1 MLGPR
6 TTETIVVV
14 AVSRVVVVA
23 IGRTVVPLVVVPG
36 TTTGFDPPPFHF
48 FYSISTSYSY
58 ASANKKLEILIVFN
72 KGITN
77 QRLKYY
83 KYHFRNNHIP

>member
-1 MLGPR
+1 MNPSNSFILQMLNNIKSGNIATVKIIINYC
-6 TTETIVVV
+6 TTYG
-14 AVSRVVVVA
+14 AV
-23 IGRTVVPLVVVPG
+23 
-36 TTTGFDPPPFHF
+36 

-83 KYHFRNNHIP
+83 MLLL

>member
-1 MLGPR
+1 MLR
-6 TTETIVVV
+6 
-14 AVSRVVVVA
+14 SRLPE
-23 IGRTVVPLVVVPG
+23 R
-36 TTTGFDPPPFHF
+36 
-48 FYSISTSYSY
+48 YSISTSYSY

-83 KYHFRNNHIP
+83 KGLIGIFERKSFDDIFAKPLRHHRSSIFVTVEIDSFAEPPKRS